1 MKGST
6 ELPKSQL
13 SRRKFLGSAFA
24 GTAATLVGAASMGFF
39 IPHPLSPKAISRQPG
54 PEGATRRQPALH
66 RRTLHQLRRGQA
78 DLRDRTVEKQQ
89 PFAALLSCADS
100 RVPIEIIFDQSIG
113 ELFVTRVAGN
123 IATPEIIASLEYGAA
138 VLGTKVI
145 MVLGHSGCGAVKA
158 AIAGKEVPGQISA
171 LFPPLRPA
179 VDQAGSDLA
188 ATTKKNASIQATLLS
203 EASRPLSYGERRQT
217 EDRRR
222 LLRPRHRQSHAGL
235 THQSRPGRRRET
247 WVICARSQA
256 SDTSRCRGHP
266 ASGPASA
273 REDPRSGAPRGSCPG
288 SAIRRSSLRCRSGE

>member
-6 ELPKSQL
+6 ELPTSQP
-13 SRRKFLGSAFA
+13 SRRKFLGSALA
-24 GTAATLVGAASMGFF
+24 GTAATLAGAASMSFF
-39 IPHPLSPKAISRQPG
+39 STA
-54 PEGATRRQPALH
+54 PAFAQSNF
-66 RRTLHQLRRGQA
+66 TPDQA
-78 DLRDRTVEKQQ
+78 LKELLDGNQRYIAGRFTSFDEDKQILRDRTVEKQQ

-123 IATPEIIASLEYGAA
+123 IVTPEIIASLEYGAA

-179 VDQAGSDLA
+179 VDQAGPDLA

-203 EASRPLSYGERRQT
+203 EASTVLSPMVKEGK
-217 EDRRR
+217 
-222 LLRPRHRQSHAGL
+222 LKI
-235 THQSRPGRRRET
+235 
-247 WVICARSQA
+247 V
-256 SDTSRCRGHP
+256 
-266 ASGPASA
+266 
-273 REDPRSGAPRGSCPG
+273 GAYYDLATGKVTQV
-288 SAIRRSSLRCRSGE
+288 